1 MDLVFDCMQFWRY
14 IQGRDHRDGGLFFA
28 VCRFLSIGYESKK
41 RVSLLSVLPGDW
53 TIVSLIPRWLSNAGR
68 RLHTRRS
75 FWRTGACNAE
85 KFSKKG
91 ANYYLQQMK
100 WIIESCLKPEF
111 SNRPSKNH
119 KSEEKRT
126 ITVCQSSQLSNRQR
140 KSFTRESD
148 WLARHFFAP
157 ELSNH
162 LEKWQEYSLT

>member
-1 MDLVFDCMQFWRY
+1 MT
-14 IQGRDHRDGGLFFA
+14 
-28 VCRFLSIGYESKK
+28 VCSFEGIYKEEIIEMM
-41 RVSLLSVLPGDW
+41 VSFLLSAVFCPLAMNRRSASAFCRYYRAIGQLSAWSRGDY
-53 TIVSLIPRWLSNAGR
+53 PMAGR

-85 KFSKKG
+85 EFSKKG

-162 LEKWQEYSLT
+162 LEK